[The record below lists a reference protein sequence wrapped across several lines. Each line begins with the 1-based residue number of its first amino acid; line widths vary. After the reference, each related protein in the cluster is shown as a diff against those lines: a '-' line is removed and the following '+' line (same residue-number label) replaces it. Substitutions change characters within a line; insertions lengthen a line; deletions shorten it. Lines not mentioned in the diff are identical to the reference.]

1 MYVQEITEL
10 RRQGELSKAFELAYN
25 AWDRDKADPF
35 LQMSLFWVLRDMC
48 HRFFKHGYFDEVDVC
63 LKEMK
68 AFLPTMLDEK
78 DMGKLVTSK
87 RCSIT
92 CHLLRQENC

>member
-48 HRFFKHGYFDEVDVC
+48 YRFFKHGYFDEVDVC

-68 AFLPTMLDEK
+68 ASSQCTGMFSSGSVYIHL
-78 DMGKLVTSK
+78 K
-87 RCSIT
+87 RHWGSLYHQCV
-92 CHLLRQENC
+92 

>member
-48 HRFFKHGYFDEVDVC
+48 YRFFKHGYFDGCVPQRNESFSTYD
-63 LKEMK
+63 
-68 AFLPTMLDEK
+68 A
-78 DMGKLVTSK
+78 
-87 RCSIT
+87 R
-92 CHLLRQENC
+92 